1 MNNSS
6 NPNTRLLDANNT
18 SVNKTYDNEDL
29 NNYVDNRII
38 ITLKPIGQTALNG
51 LSSSYDPSFPAELEG
66 LVPKHIFERD
76 MERFNHRLTDYWPCP
91 CCFGFGYACLVCT
104 LGLSWYFP
112 SMCVS
117 SAEKFAAQYF
127 DEQANSRTEYYDIK
141 LNFKLKKKCCSSW
154 VEVSFVPPGSTK
166 VDLFYDRGNSKM
178 DPHNGNDAV

>member
-6 NPNTRLLDANNT
+6 NPNTRLLDAKNT

-76 MERFNHRLTDYWPCP
+76 MERFNHRLTDY
-91 CCFGFGYACLVCT
+91 
-104 LGLSWYFP
+104 
-112 SMCVS
+112 
-117 SAEKFAAQYF
+117 
-127 DEQANSRTEYYDIK
+127 
-141 LNFKLKKKCCSSW
+141 
-154 VEVSFVPPGSTK
+154 
-166 VDLFYDRGNSKM
+166 
-178 DPHNGNDAV
+178 